1 MEFKNNKQLSILTLT
16 KINIPLR
23 FSPIKSTP
31 SLKEHTITIG
41 GLLFFRFEKYC
52 HSFRETKINL
62 KILAKT

>member
-31 SLKEHTITIG
+31 SLKEHTIQLAGYYFSDLKNTVTV
-41 GLLFFRFEKYC
+41 LEKP
-52 HSFRETKINL
+52 K
-62 KILAKT
+62 